1 VPCVGDMASDGCQ
14 PLVFNGQLT
23 GYNKDNQN
31 GKISFPAAA
40 TSYRQLRV
48 GTGRSSTLQATVVP
62 DSDVEFRTRA
72 LYGRNNK
79 AHEKTQF
86 NSEGIPIGVANV
98 TGSQYAKPSGSVRRP
113 AAMMQ
118 PASIPLTLCA
128 SWPLRGSDK
137 HIPSVGW
144 RCSAEDAGCAVEAK
158 CAMLDAHGDELSES
172 SLGAALSAAE
182 GARSASFVVSS
193 IGPLDGVTDVG
204 AAVAQCVERLGGAP
218 DLLFLSL
225 GDAVHWSAAAS
236 AVIEAAPG
244 MALGLRCES
253 PASAVEQLNQ
263 ILAAPGPRPSALQ
276 LDLNPTSPKVQRMLV
291 GLCKRQS
298 LKILATCPLGGLGS
312 DGVLAACAT
321 AVPGLKPGALAPMLL
336 AWSVGRGVCALAS
349 AAEGEG
355 EGEGEGV
362 SFLIT
367 PADAHCR
374 RLLPLSASHRSSLD
388 GMATQDGLRA
398 VALTGSPSACLPMP
412 SS

>member
-193 IGPLDGVTDVG
+193 IRPLDGVTDVG
-204 AAVAQCVERLGGAP
+204 AAVAQCVDVSVVLLTCCFCRLGMRCTGAP
-218 DLLFLSL
+218 LHQLSSKQPQ
-225 GDAVHWSAAAS
+225 AWPSVCVVRAPQARWSS
-236 AVIEAAPG
+236 STRSWRPPAP
-244 MALGLRCES
+244 AH
-253 PASAVEQLNQ
+253 
-263 ILAAPGPRPSALQ
+263 RPS
-276 LDLNPTSPKVQRMLV
+276 
-291 GLCKRQS
+291 
-298 LKILATCPLGGLGS
+298 
-312 DGVLAACAT
+312 
-321 AVPGLKPGALAPMLL
+321 
-336 AWSVGRGVCALAS
+336 
-349 AAEGEG
+349 
-355 EGEGEGV
+355 
-362 SFLIT
+362 
-367 PADAHCR
+367 
-374 RLLPLSASHRSSLD
+374 SS
-388 GMATQDGLRA
+388 T
-398 VALTGSPSACLPMP
+398 
-412 SS
+412 